1 MMRLQDDTGASST
14 ATYEKLETLVRAKMK
29 DFIEDILQE
38 EVTAFLGRAW
48 HERAKGI
55 IDASLGRRNGR
66 GRPRKL
72 ALMNGTVT
80 IRRPRIRGLEERFES
95 RVLPLFKRRTKEL
108 SEMLP
113 ELYLHGLSSG
123 DFELALRGLLGDGAP
138 LSPSSIDRLKAKW
151 RLEYE
156 QWKREDLSDIKL
168 VYQWADGLYV
178 KAGFEKEKAALLVL
192 IGADDQGNK
201 KFLAVES
208 GYRESH
214 ESWADVVRD
223 LKRRGLKLGR
233 LTVADG
239 ALGLWS
245 CLRELH
251 PEGDEQRCWNH
262 RITNIL
268 DDIPKKHQT
277 EASELLTQMPY
288 EPTKALC
295 EKKRDEFIRRFKK
308 ISPKATEK
316 IMVDWDRMVT
326 FYSYPEE
333 HWVHLRTTNIVESP
347 FNAIRIRTN
356 ASKRYKKIENA
367 EAMIWKL
374 TQVAEKTFRK
384 LHAPELMERVYRGE
398 KFYDGKAVVEVESN
412 AA

>member
-1 MMRLQDDTGASST
+1 MGELHSVNVTPST
-14 ATYEKLETLVRAKMK
+14 ASYDTLETMVRAKMREY
-29 DFIEDILQE
+29 IQDILDE
-38 EVTAFLGRAW
+38 EVTALLGREKC
-48 HERAKGI
+48 ERKVIVDKVKGYRH
-55 IDASLGRRNGR
+55 GYGKPRR
-66 GRPRKL
+66 L

-80 IRRPRIRGLEERFES
+80 IRRPRVRGLEERFES

-108 SEMLP
+108 SDMLP

-138 LSPSSIDRLKAKW
+138 LSASSIDRLKAKW

-156 QWKREDLSDIKL
+156 EWKKRDLSSIKL

-192 IGADDQGNK
+192 IGANDKGEKQ
-201 KFLAVES
+201 FLAVES
-208 GYRESH
+208 GYRES
-214 ESWADVVRD
+214 EDSWSDVIRD
-223 LKRRGLKLGR
+223 LKARGLKLGR

-239 ALGLWS
+239 ALGLWAS
-245 CLRELH
+245 LRGTH

-288 EPTKALC
+288 EKTRASC
-295 EKKRDEFIRRFKK
+295 EKKRDEFIGRFKK
-308 ISPKATEK
+308 IAPKATEK
-316 IMVDWDRMVT
+316 ILVNWERLIT

-333 HWVHLRTTNIVESP
+333 HWIHLRTTNIVESP
-347 FNAIRIRTN
+347 FNAIRLRTN
-356 ASKRYKKIENA
+356 ASKRFKKVENA

-374 TQVAEKTFRK
+374 MQVAEKTFRK
-384 LHAPELMERVYRGE
+384 LNAPELMTRVYRGE
-398 KFYDGKAVVEVESN
+398 KFYDGKAAVEVERD

>member
-1 MMRLQDDTGASST
+1 MGELHSVNGTTST
-14 ATYEKLETLVRAKMK
+14 ASYDTLETMVRAKMREY
-29 DFIEDILQE
+29 IQDILDE
-38 EVTAFLGRAW
+38 EVTALLGREKS
-48 HERAKGI
+48 ERKITVDKVKGY
-55 IDASLGRRNGR
+55 RNGYGKSR
-66 GRPRKL
+66 RL

-80 IRRPRIRGLEERFES
+80 IRRPRVRGLEERFES

-108 SEMLP
+108 SDMLP

-138 LSPSSIDRLKAKW
+138 LSASSIDRLKAKW

-156 QWKREDLSDIKL
+156 EWKKQELSSIRL

-192 IGADDQGNK
+192 IGANDKGDKQ
-201 KFLAVES
+201 FLAVES
-208 GYRESH
+208 GYRES
-214 ESWADVVRD
+214 EDSWSDVIRD
-223 LKRRGLKLGR
+223 LKSRGLKLGR

-239 ALGLWS
+239 ALGLWAS
-245 CLRELH
+245 LRGTH

-268 DDIPKKHQT
+268 DDIPKKHQA

-288 EPTKALC
+288 EKTQALC

-308 ISPKATEK
+308 IAPKATDK
-316 IMVDWDRMVT
+316 IMVDWERLVT

-333 HWVHLRTTNIVESP
+333 HWIHLRTTNIVESP
-347 FNAIRIRTN
+347 FNAIRLRTN
-356 ASKRYKKIENA
+356 ASKRFKKVENA

-374 TQVAEKTFRK
+374 MQVAEKTFRK
-384 LHAPELMERVYRGE
+384 LNAPELMERVYRGE
-398 KFYDGKAVVEVESN
+398 KFCDGKAVVEIERS